1 MLLQDRLLNLQP
13 TSTDHFL
20 QASRGLYGAGMAGMG
35 LHQLVS
41 GRFLP
46 ALFPNWPSLLP
57 GLAFGARLVGVLLI
71 TAGMAIVLHKKAQTV
86 SLILASL
93 LLVLL
98 CFSSIPY
105 ELLIDPYN
113 SYVGSWTNVLTNLAL
128 AGGALTIAGSY
139 ARKQPEREGRF
150 TKWIEKIT
158 PAGKFFFCTT
168 IVIYGIT
175 HFLYVTHVV
184 LLVPNWAPNPLFWT
198 YFAGAALIG
207 SGSAIMLG
215 IKRRKIAFLLGAMI
229 FSWIIL
235 LHLPKSLAQPSAN
248 DGQPV
253 KSLLA
258 AMAYSGTAFVIA
270 SRRPGRN
277 RRLA

>member
-71 TAGMAIVLHKKAQTV
+71 TAGMAIVLHKKAQTI

-128 AGGALTIAGSY
+128 AGGALTTAGSY

>member
-46 ALFPNWPSLLP
+46 ALLPNWPSLLP

-86 SLILASL
+86 SLILAGL